1 MEADVEGLARAYR
14 AVEGLVVSV
23 ASEDQLVRVSVG
35 AAGNLQDLRLDPQI
49 GRRPDGAALAR
60 TIVRV
65 AGEALANAA
74 VRAGELF
81 RPLMPGGPV
90 GAGADVMFAPALA
103 QLDRLEALP
112 ATPARADERPVV
124 PALDVGG
131 LRDDVLR
138 ERERLLGVRKRRRS
152 PDGLVAATVGGWGE
166 LIALSLDGRVFQRSD
181 SRWLARTIVATV
193 RS

>member
-1 MEADVEGLARAYR
+1 
-14 AVEGLVVSV
+14 
-23 ASEDQLVRVSVG
+23 
-35 AAGNLQDLRLDPQI
+35 
-49 GRRPDGAALAR
+49 
-60 TIVRV
+60 
-65 AGEALANAA
+65 
-74 VRAGELF
+74 
-81 RPLMPGGPV
+81 
-90 GAGADVMFAPALA
+90 
-103 QLDRLEALP
+103 
-112 ATPARADERPVV
+112 V